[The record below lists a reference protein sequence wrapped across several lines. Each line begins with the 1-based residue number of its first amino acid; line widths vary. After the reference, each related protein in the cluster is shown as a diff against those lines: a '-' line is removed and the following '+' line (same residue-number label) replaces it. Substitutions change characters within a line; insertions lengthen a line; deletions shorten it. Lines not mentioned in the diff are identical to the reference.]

1 MKIAVIRQKYVN
13 YGGAE
18 QFVSEYT
25 TYLANAGHNIHIFA
39 NQWSSSNHP
48 NIQVHPVRAIK
59 LNSFIRTLS
68 FASFAARAV
77 RAESFDIVQSHERT
91 WFQDVYRAGDG
102 CHREWLEKRAHYLPS
117 VKKFSFRFNLF
128 HQLVLKLEKEIFES
142 GKCKKIIAISDMVK
156 RDILKHYQLPEDRIE
171 VVYNGV
177 RLDRFHP
184 DNKNRFRK
192 EVRKRFGIS
201 DDEVMILFVGS
212 GFERKGLEYLVKAV
226 QHLERKN
233 WRLVL
238 VGKGKWKRY
247 LSFASQENRKKI
259 IHLDPIDEIETL
271 YASADMF
278 VLPSIYEPFGN
289 VNLEALASGLPIIT
303 SRNCGAAEIIT
314 PKKEGI
320 VLQEP
325 SDAKEIAVAI
335 DYLMDPGIREQM
347 GQSARELAEQF
358 TQERNAKAML
368 KIYQGLT
375 GNMAAPE
382 K

>member
-25 TYLANAGHNIHIFA
+25 THLANAGHNIHIFA
-39 NQWSSSNHP
+39 NQWSSSGHS

-59 LNSFIRTLS
+59 LNSFLRTLS
-68 FASFAARAV
+68 FAWYAARAV

-102 CHREWLEKRAHYLPS
+102 CHREWLERRANYLPS
-117 VKKFSFRFNLF
+117 VKRLTFRFNLF
-128 HQLVLKLEKEIFES
+128 HQLVLRLEKAIFES
-142 GKCKKIIAISDMVK
+142 GKCKKIIAISEMVK
-156 RDILKHYQLPEDRIE
+156 RDILKHYKLPEDRIE

-184 DNKNRFRK
+184 DNKDRYRN
-192 EVRKRFGIS
+192 EVRQRLGVAG
-201 DDEVMILFVGS
+201 DEVMVLFVGS

-226 QHLERKN
+226 QFLERKN

-238 VGKGKWKRY
+238 VGKGNWERY
-247 LSFASQENRKKI
+247 LSFASDENRKKI

-271 YASADMF
+271 YASADLF
-278 VLPSIYEPFGN
+278 ALPSIYEPFGN
-289 VNLEALASGLPIIT
+289 ANLEALASGLPIIP

-314 PKKEGI
+314 PNKEGI
-320 VLQEP
+320 VLEEP
-325 SDAKEIAVAI
+325 SDAKAIAEAI
-335 DYLMDPGIREQM
+335 DYLMDPAIREPM
-347 GQSARELAEQF
+347 GQSARSLAEKF
-358 TQERNAKAML
+358 TQERNAETML
-368 KIYQGLT
+368 IIY
-375 GNMAAPE
+375 E
-382 K
+382 KLA